1 MHKKLPMLSMID
13 NFIHSR
19 PHLSV
24 AIALG
29 AVLAPFLPVSW
40 SIMTRLLAAWDVA
53 VWFYLLSTGLMMLR
67 ANASKVRAMAARQD
81 ERASVVLAS
90 LSVAAFMSLAA
101 IISQLPTLKGMPL
114 DQRTVHYGFTVLT
127 LLGSW
132 FLVGFLFCF
141 HYAHLYYQ
149 AQASGKPK
157 PLHFPE
163 PELEP
168 DYWDFLYFSFTIA
181 VAVQTSD
188 VSVHTR
194 SMRKL
199 VLAQSVLNF
208 FFNLVILGL
217 SINIAAGL
225 ING

>member
-1 MHKKLPMLSMID
+1 MPITLPFRR
-13 NFIHSR
+13 FIRSR
-19 PHLSV
+19 PHLIL
-24 AIALG
+24 AFLLG
-29 AVLAPFLPVSW
+29 IFVEPMLPASWRAV
-40 SIMTRLLAAWDVA
+40 TRLLAAWDIA
-53 VWFYLLSTGLMMLR
+53 VWSYLITMGWLMTR
-67 ANASKVRAMAARQD
+67 ADHVKVREMAARQD
-81 ERASVVLAS
+81 ERAALVLAT

-101 IISQLPTLKGMPL
+101 IISQLPALKGMPL
-114 DQRTVHYGFTVLT
+114 DQRAFHYVFTVFT

-132 FLVGFLFCF
+132 FLVGALFCF

-149 AQASGKPK
+149 ANPR
-157 PLHFPE
+157 PLLFPCKE
-163 PELEP
+163 QDP

-188 VSVHTR
+188 VAVLTR
-194 SMRKL
+194 SMRKM
-199 VLAQSVLNF
+199 VLAQSVLSF

>member
-1 MHKKLPMLSMID
+1 MRIHLPFHS
-13 NFIHSR
+13 FIRSR
-19 PHLSV
+19 PHLSL
-24 AIALG
+24 AIGVGL
-29 AVLAPFLPVSW
+29 VVAPFLPDSW
-40 SIMTRLLAAWDVA
+40 RMMTRLLAAWDIA
-53 VWFYLLSTGLMMLR
+53 VWSYLITMGSMMMR
-67 ANASKVRAMAARQD
+67 ADHVTVKKIAAKQD
-81 ERASVVLAS
+81 ERAALVLAT

-101 IISQLPTLKGMPL
+101 IMSQLPALQGMTP
-114 DQRTVHYGFTVLT
+114 DQRALHYGFTVFT

-132 FLVGFLFCF
+132 FLVGTLFCF

-149 AQASGKPK
+149 ADSGER
-157 PLHFPE
+157 PLQFPDRDLKQD
-163 PELEP
+163 PDP

-188 VSVHTR
+188 VAVHTR
-194 SMRKL
+194 AMRKI
-199 VLAQSVLNF
+199 VLAQSILSF

>member
-1 MHKKLPMLSMID
+1 MDIHLPFHR
-13 NFIHSR
+13 FIRSR
-19 PHLSV
+19 PHLTLAFMLGLAV
-24 AIALG
+24 APL
-29 AVLAPFLPVSW
+29 LPASW
-40 SIMTRLLAAWDVA
+40 RLVTRLLVAWDVA
-53 VWFYLLSTGLMMLR
+53 AWSYLITMGWLMAR
-67 ANASKVRAMAARQD
+67 ADHVKVKAMAARQD
-81 ERASVVLAS
+81 ERAALVLAT
-90 LSVAAFMSLAA
+90 LSVAALMSLAA
-101 IISQLPTLKGMPL
+101 IISQLPQLKEMPL
-114 DQRTVHYGFTVLT
+114 DQRAAHYAFTVVT

-132 FLVGFLFCF
+132 FLVGALFCV

-149 AQASGKPK
+149 SDPARR
-157 PLHFPE
+157 PLQFPCKE
-163 PELEP
+163 QVP

-188 VSVHTR
+188 VAVLTR
-194 SMRKL
+194 PMRKL